1 MKENI
6 LPALKL
12 TFWCVILFVF
22 LYPLSIL
29 VIAKA
34 VAPNRG
40 NGEVVYVGNKAVGYK
55 RVGQSFTED
64 KYFYSRP
71 SAVGYNA
78 AGSGASNLAPSN
90 PELLKAVEVRID
102 SFLQHNP
109 RVKRQD
115 IPADLVTTSG
125 SGLDPDISVQAA
137 MVQVP
142 RIARV
147 RSTPEERIKALVIAH
162 IQKPLLGFLGP
173 EKINVLE
180 LNLALDAG
188 K

>member
-1 MKENI
+1 MKENM

-29 VIAKA
+29 VIAK
-34 VAPNRG
+34 VIAPNSG
-40 NGEVVYVGNKAVGYK
+40 NGEVVYVGNKVVGYK
-55 RVGQSFTED
+55 KVGQSFTED
-64 KYFYSRP
+64 KYFYGRP

-90 PELLKAVEVRID
+90 PQLEKDVAARID
-102 SFLQHNP
+102 TFLLHNP
-109 RVKRQD
+109 GVKRED
-115 IPADLVTTSG
+115 IPIDLVTASG

-137 MVQVP
+137 LVQVP

-147 RSTPEERIKALVIAH
+147 SSMPEERIKALVMAH

-180 LNLALDAG
+180 LNIAVEEL

>member
-1 MKENI
+1 MKENM

-12 TFWCVILFVF
+12 TFWCVLLFVF

-29 VIAKA
+29 IIAKV
-34 VAPNRG
+34 VAPNGG
-40 NGEVVYVGNKAVGYK
+40 NGEVVHVGNKVVGYK
-55 RVGQSFTED
+55 SVGQSFTED

-71 SAVGYNA
+71 SAVSYNA

-90 PELLKAVEVRID
+90 PELLKAVEARID
-102 SFLQHNP
+102 SFLAHNP
-109 RVKRQD
+109 GINRAD

-147 RSTPEERIKALVIAH
+147 RSMPEGRIKALVTAH

-180 LNLALDAG
+180 LNIALDEL